1 MRSEIRRKTKYQNFL
16 KMVIQFVVCEEDK
29 RQEPNY
35 YFTVSQTLLPL
46 HFW

>member
-1 MRSEIRRKTKYQNFL
+1 MRSEIRRKTKYQNL
-16 KMVIQFVVCEEDK
+16 MVIQFVVCEEDK

-35 YFTVSQTLLPL
+35 YFTVSETLLPL